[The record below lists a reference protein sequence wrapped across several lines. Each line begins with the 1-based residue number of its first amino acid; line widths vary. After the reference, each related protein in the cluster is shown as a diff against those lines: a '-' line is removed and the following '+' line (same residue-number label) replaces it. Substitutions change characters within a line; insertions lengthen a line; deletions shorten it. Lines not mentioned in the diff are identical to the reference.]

1 MIEEGPRDRAVR
13 IRSKKALVQT
23 CGEGAKQFAF
33 ADGPLRWT
41 AKQIM
46 SEITEVFAKV
56 LRPVGECFDD
66 VERFGECEDAR
77 QSQQELLPNS
87 MAGS

>member
-1 MIEEGPRDRAVR
+1 MIEEGPRDRAVC

-23 CGEGAKQFAF
+23 RGESAKQLAF
-33 ADGPLRWT
+33 TNGPFGGAT
-41 AKQIM
+41 KQVM
-46 SEITEVFAKV
+46 PEIAEGFAKV
-56 LRPVGECFDD
+56 LRPVGKCFYD
-66 VERFGECEDAR
+66 VERLSEREDTR